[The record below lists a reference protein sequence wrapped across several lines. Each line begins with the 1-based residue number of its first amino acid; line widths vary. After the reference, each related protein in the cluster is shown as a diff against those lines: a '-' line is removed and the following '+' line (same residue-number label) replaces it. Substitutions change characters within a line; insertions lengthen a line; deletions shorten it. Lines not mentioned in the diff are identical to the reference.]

1 MEIDIGFEN
10 IFYVKYSETKF
21 IQQNLFTISFVL
33 KIHTIN
39 KTTINCNA
47 IMLKI
52 ELFGYQFDSNRYQFE
67 WN

>member
-52 ELFGYQFDSNRYQFE
+52 ELFGF
-67 WN
+67 